1 MDTRRLDMKII
12 TDTGALL
19 SPKEGE
25 KIGVDVLPLN
35 VIADKKSYKE
45 YVDVT
50 SQEFLDIVKEG
61 HVPSSSQPSIG
72 ETMELFEKYPEEDI
86 LVINM
91 ADGLS
96 GTYQSTVSAKESV
109 EHSENI
115 HVINSMTLCGPQR
128 YLVEKAVALR
138 EQGLDIHHI
147 MKELHKSIACEKSF
161 LIPQDFGFLKR
172 GGRLTPLAA
181 TLGGMLKIIPIM
193 TTTKDAKRL
202 EKYAMK
208 KTFKSAVKEIMKA
221 FQELGVNEDFKIYV
235 THAGVLKQAQDV
247 VKQLQTVFE
256 NTVIEMYDLSPAFIA
271 QGGPGCVAVQA
282 IRK

>member
-1 MDTRRLDMKII
+1 MKII
-12 TDTGALL
+12 TDTGSLL
-19 SPKEGE
+19 SPQEGE
-25 KIGVDVLPLN
+25 KMGVEVLPLN
-35 VIADKKSYKE
+35 VIADNKSYKE
-45 YVDVT
+45 YVDIT
-50 SQEFLDIVKEG
+50 SQEFLEIVKEG
-61 HVPSSSQPSIG
+61 HIPSSSQPSIG
-72 ETMELFEKYPEEDI
+72 ETMEMFEKYPDEEI

-96 GTYQSTVSAKESV
+96 GTYQSTMSAKSSV
-109 EHSENI
+109 DHEDNI

-138 EQGLDIHHI
+138 DKGLDVHHI
-147 MKELHKSIACEKSF
+147 MKELHKSIASEKSF

-181 TLGGMLKIIPIM
+181 TLGGMLKITPIM

-202 EKYAMK
+202 EKYGMK

-256 NTVIEMYDLSPAFIA
+256 NTVIEIYDLSPVFIA
-271 QGGPGCVAVQA
+271 QGGPGCIAIQA

>member
-1 MDTRRLDMKII
+1 MKII
-12 TDTGALL
+12 TGTGALL

-181 TLGGMLKIIPIM
+181 TLGGMLKITPIM

-221 FQELGVNEDFKIYV
+221 FQKLGVNEDFKIYV

-256 NTVIEMYDLSPAFIA
+256 NTVIEMYDLSPVFIA
-271 QGGPGCVAVQA
+271 QGGPGCIAVQA

>member
-1 MDTRRLDMKII
+1 MRRMSMRII
-12 TDTGALL
+12 TDTGALY
-19 SPKEGE
+19 SPEEG
-25 KIGVDVLPLN
+25 KKLGFDVLPLN

-45 YVDVT
+45 YVDIS
-50 SQEFLDIVKEG
+50 SQEFLEIVKEG
-61 HVPSSSQPSIG
+61 HIPSSSQPSIG
-72 ETMELFEKYPEEDI
+72 ETMEMFEKYPDEDI

-96 GTYQSTVSAKESV
+96 GTY
-109 EHSENI
+109 
-115 HVINSMTLCGPQR
+115 
-128 YLVEKAVALR
+128 LVEKAVTLK
-138 EQGLDIHHI
+138 EKGMDIHHM

-181 TLGGMLKIIPIM
+181 TLGGMLKITPIM

-208 KTFKSAVKEIMKA
+208 KTLKSAIKEIIKA

-235 THAGVLKQAQDV
+235 THAGVLQQAQDV
-247 VKQLQTVFE
+247 VKQLQKTFE
-256 NTVIEMYDLSPAFIA
+256 NTVIEIYELSPVFIA
-271 QGGPGCVAVQA
+271 QGGPGCIAIQT

>member
-1 MDTRRLDMKII
+1 MKII

-25 KIGVDVLPLN
+25 KLGVGVLPLN
-35 VIADKKSYKE
+35 VIVDKKSYKE
-45 YVDVT
+45 FVEID
-50 SQEFLDIVKEG
+50 SQEFLDMVKEG
-61 HVPSSSQPSIG
+61 HIPSSSQPSIG
-72 ETMELFEKYPEEDI
+72 ETIEMFEQYPDEEL

-96 GTYQSTVSAKESV
+96 GTYQSTMSAKESV
-109 EHSENI
+109 DHSDNI
-115 HVINSMTLCGPQR
+115 HVINSMTLCGPQK
-128 YLVEKAVALR
+128 YLVEKALALK
-138 EQGLDIHHI
+138 EKGLDIHHI

-181 TLGGMLKIIPIM
+181 TLGGMLKITPIM

-208 KTFKSAVKEIMKA
+208 KTLKSAVKEIIKA
-221 FQELGVNEDFKIYV
+221 FQELGVNEEFKIYV

-247 VKQLQTVFE
+247 VKQLQATFE
-256 NTVIEMYDLSPAFIA
+256 NTIIEMYDLSPVFIA
-271 QGGPGCVAVQA
+271 QGGPGCIAIQT

>member
-181 TLGGMLKIIPIM
+181 TLGGMLKITPIM

>member
-1 MDTRRLDMKII
+1 MKII

-19 SPKEGE
+19 SPKEGV

-91 ADGLS
+91 AYGLS

-181 TLGGMLKIIPIM
+181 TLGGMLKITPIM

-256 NTVIEMYDLSPAFIA
+256 NTVIEMYDLSPVFIA
-271 QGGPGCVAVQA
+271 QGGPGCIAVQA

>member
-1 MDTRRLDMKII
+1 MRRMVMKII

-25 KIGVDVLPLN
+25 KLGVGVLPLN
-35 VIADKKSYKE
+35 VIMDKKSYKE
-45 YVDVT
+45 FVEID
-50 SQEFLDIVKEG
+50 SQEFLDMVKEG
-61 HVPSSSQPSIG
+61 HIPSSSQPSIG
-72 ETMELFEKYPEEDI
+72 ETIEMFEQYPDEEL

-96 GTYQSTVSAKESV
+96 GTYQSTMSAKESV
-109 EHSENI
+109 DHSDNI
-115 HVINSMTLCGPQR
+115 HVINSMTLCGPQK
-128 YLVEKAVALR
+128 YLVEKALALK
-138 EQGLDIHHI
+138 EKGLDIHHI

-181 TLGGMLKIIPIM
+181 TLGGMLKITPIM

-208 KTFKSAVKEIMKA
+208 KTLKSAVKEIIKA
-221 FQELGVNEDFKIYV
+221 FQELGVNEEFKIYV

-247 VKQLQTVFE
+247 VKQLQATFE
-256 NTVIEMYDLSPAFIA
+256 NTIIEMYDLSPVFIA
-271 QGGPGCVAVQA
+271 QGGPGCIAIQT

>member
-1 MDTRRLDMKII
+1 MKIM
-12 TDTGALL
+12 TDTGSLL
-19 SPKEGE
+19 SPQEGE
-25 KIGVDVLPLN
+25 KMGVEVLPLN

-45 YVDVT
+45 YVDIT
-50 SQEFLDIVKEG
+50 SQEFLEIVKEG

-72 ETMELFEKYPEEDI
+72 ETIEMFEKYPDEDI

-96 GTYQSTVSAKESV
+96 GTYQSTMSAKASV
-109 EHSENI
+109 DHGDNI
-115 HVINSMTLCGPQR
+115 HIINSMTLCGPQR

-138 EQGLDIHHI
+138 DKGMDIHHI
-147 MKELHKSIACEKSF
+147 MRELHKSIAAEKSF

-181 TLGGMLKIIPIM
+181 TLGGMLKITPIM

-208 KTFKSAVKEIMKA
+208 KTFKSAVKEIIKA

-247 VKQLQTVFE
+247 VKQLQSVFE
-256 NTVIEMYDLSPAFIA
+256 NTIIEIYELSPVFIA
-271 QGGPGCVAVQA
+271 QGGPGCIAIQA
-282 IRK
+282 IRM

>member
-1 MDTRRLDMKII
+1 MKII
-12 TDTGALL
+12 TDTGSLL
-19 SPKEGE
+19 SPEAGE
-25 KIGVDVLPLN
+25 KLGVEILPLN
-35 VIADKKSYKE
+35 VIINKSSYKE
-45 YVDVT
+45 FVDI
-50 SQEFLDIVKEG
+50 SSEEFLAMVKEG
-61 HVPSSSQPSIG
+61 HIPSSSQPSIG
-72 ETMELFEKYPEEDI
+72 ETMEMFEKYPNEEI

-96 GTYQSTVSAKESV
+96 GTYQSTMSAKESM

-115 HVINSMTLCGPQR
+115 HVINSMTLCGPQK
-128 YLVEKAVALR
+128 YLVEKAVALK
-138 EQGLDIHHI
+138 EKGLDIQHI

-181 TLGGMLKIIPIM
+181 TVGGMLKITPIM

-208 KTFKSAVKEIMKA
+208 KTFKSAVKEIVKA

-235 THAGVLKQAQDV
+235 THADVLKQAQDV
-247 VKQLQTVFE
+247 VKQLQEAFAD
-256 NTVIEMYDLSPAFIA
+256 TVIEIYDLSPVFIA
-271 QGGPGCVAVQA
+271 QGGPGCIAVQT

>member
-1 MDTRRLDMKII
+1 MKII
-12 TDTGALL
+12 TDTGALY

-25 KIGVDVLPLN
+25 KIGIEVLPLN
-35 VIADKKSYKE
+35 VIVDKKSYKE
-45 YVDVT
+45 FVDIQ
-50 SQEFLDIVKEG
+50 SEEFIEIVQQG

-72 ETMELFEKYPEEDI
+72 ETMELFEKYPEDEL

-96 GTYQSTVSAKESV
+96 GTYQSTLGAKQSV
-109 EHSENI
+109 DNSDNI

-128 YLVEKAVALR
+128 YLVEKAVKLR
-138 EQGLDIHHI
+138 DEGLSLENIK
-147 MKELHKSIACEKSF
+147 KELYKSIASERSF

-181 TLGGMLKIIPIM
+181 TVGGMLRITPIM
-193 TTTKDAKRL
+193 TTTKDSKRL

-208 KTFKSAVKEIMKA
+208 KTFKSAIKEIIKS
-221 FQELGVNEDFKIYV
+221 FQDMGVNDNYKIYI
-235 THAGVLKQAQDV
+235 THAGVLEQAKLVLSQI
-247 VKQLQTVFE
+247 QETFE
-256 NTVIEMYDLSPAFIA
+256 NVAIELYDLSPAFIT
-271 QGGPGCVAVQA
+271 QGGPGCIAIQT

>member
-1 MDTRRLDMKII
+1 MKII

-256 NTVIEMYDLSPAFIA
+256 NTVIEMYDLSPVFIA
-271 QGGPGCVAVQA
+271 QGGPGCIAVQET
-282 IRK
+282 RK

>member
-1 MDTRRLDMKII
+1 MKII

-181 TLGGMLKIIPIM
+181 TLGCMLKITPIM

-202 EKYAMK
+202 EEYAMK

-256 NTVIEMYDLSPAFIA
+256 NTVIEMYDLSPVFIA
-271 QGGPGCVAVQA
+271 QGGPGCIAVQA